1 MTHTG
6 YSYVAMTK
14 YPQNNL
20 VKEGVVLARC
30 FRVQFM
36 VSWPCE
42 AEHSMIDVER
52 TGDDSCSLEDRQQS
66 KEAYRK

>member
-1 MTHTG
+1 MTRAG

-14 YPQNNL
+14 YLQNNL
-20 VKEGVVLARC
+20 AKGGVVPAHC

-42 AEHSMIDVER
+42 AEHSIIVER
-52 TGDDSCSLEDRQQS
+52 TGEDSCSLEDRKQS